1 MHLVSTQ
8 VLERCKRYAEGSHSL
23 TLVNECPARASY
35 RLELKRPS
43 PQASYR
49 TTESSAVS
57 RVTSVW
63 VYQITL
69 QHGKGN
75 SAQPCAHILSSP
87 KGQWEKM
94 DKECPP
100 QTKCCLKA
108 LSRPMS
114 GVVVGLLPF
123 QRKSRGCLEGVSATV
138 PQVNPNPKQVSNSRN
153 ILCQ

>member
-1 MHLVSTQ
+1 MS
-8 VLERCKRYAEGSHSL
+8 G
-23 TLVNECPARASY
+23 PARASY

-63 VYQITL
+63 VYQITQ

-100 QTKCCLKA
+100 QVKMLPESLELPQCQEL
-108 LSRPMS
+108 
-114 GVVVGLLPF
+114 VVGLLPF

-138 PQVNPNPKQVSNSRN
+138 PQVAKHPNICRHRWNPNPKQVSNSRN

>member
-75 SAQPCAHILSSP
+75 SAQPCAPIPSSP
-87 KGQWEKM
+87 EGQWEKM
-94 DKECPP
+94 DKECPS
-100 QTKCCLKA
+100 QAKCCLKA
-108 LSRPMS
+108 LGCPNVWGSCRLAA
-114 GVVVGLLPF
+114 LLEEE
-123 QRKSRGCLEGVSATV
+123 QRMSRGCLCDSSTGSKA
-138 PQVNPNPKQVSNSRN
+138 SFS
-153 ILCQ
+153 L